1 MAPKKS
7 ANKSHKPKDAS
18 KVQAASKN
26 GKRAESGSGGSSF
39 FSWFIVLALLG
50 VWTSVAVVYFD
61 LVDYQGVLDKAKGLQ
76 INLSETLQGKLVAY
90 DTDGDGDFDIEDAK
104 VLLGLTSEG
113 DGQGE
118 PELLDW
124 LEEVEESGSHWLNSF
139 FTFLLGL
146 INPLKPLDEED
157 EEDCYSV
164 MKEHDRDEEDED
176 PRGYKDRG
184 AKEAPSKGQKV
195 VIVGL
200 QNQ

>member
-1 MAPKKS
+1 M
-7 ANKSHKPKDAS
+7 
-18 KVQAASKN
+18 
-26 GKRAESGSGGSSF
+26 
-39 FSWFIVLALLG
+39 
-50 VWTSVAVVYFD
+50 
-61 LVDYQGVLDKAKGLQ
+61 
-76 INLSETLQGKLVAY
+76 
-90 DTDGDGDFDIEDAK
+90 
-104 VLLGLTSEG
+104 
-113 DGQGE
+113 
-118 PELLDW
+118 
-124 LEEVEESGSHWLNSF
+124 NSF